1 MNLISMGQVHVQD
14 YIGFK
19 AGLEYPHISVFQNP
33 HRSLLHTLIKTAKYG
48 WNVTDELFLKATCY
62 RLSGRTAAFHLFLC
76 RSATKNSRE
85 GYG

>member
-33 HRSLLHTLIKTAKYG
+33 HRSLLHSSDKKQLNMAG
-48 WNVTDELFLKATCY
+48 M
-62 RLSGRTAAFHLFLC
+62 
-76 RSATKNSRE
+76 
-85 GYG
+85 